1 MTPDFKAVIFYHN
14 YCLYVLC
21 LDRLYHRFKT
31 YFAFFLQLHF
41 RVLECK
47 TISHFCITGRH
58 NTLEEFPE
66 CVEDGVTGERA

>member
-1 MTPDFKAVIFYHN
+1 MTQDFKAVIFYHN
-14 YCLYVLC
+14 YCLYILC

-47 TISHFCITGRH
+47 TISHYLYNRQT
-58 NTLEEFPE
+58 
-66 CVEDGVTGERA
+66 